1 MIVCDC
7 GEIKSSIFI
16 GNNNEEV
23 TVDHI
28 RSAMKISKKY
38 NWKGEADEE
47 VLEIYG
53 CVAVYDHDY
62 GSGVGIQPFEF
73 GQQKA

>member
-28 RSAMKISKKY
+28 QSSMRISKK
-38 NWKGEADEE
+38 NWIGEADEDVWE
-47 VLEIYG
+47 MYG

-62 GSGVGIQPFEF
+62 GSGIKMQPFEF